1 MRIEAVEAAI
11 ALAVC
16 RTAEALPESSRVFG
30 RGYDA
35 LVYHACLRALSEEMR
50 AGDGAGNA
58 AKPHSPC
65 AAATGEG
72 GALCLASVDAV
83 KRTRRKIGDRFF
95 RKKWLP
101 LEANPDVFNALG
113 EQLGLPTA
121 AVHLCVCVC
130 VCVCV
135 RAFVRV
141 RAYSCVC
148 VCACVR
154 AYLPTCMHACMHT
167 HTSGALPRRV
177 RNG

>member
-58 AKPHSPC
+58 AA

-95 RKKWLP
+95 RK
-101 LEANPDVFNALG
+101 
-113 EQLGLPTA
+113 
-121 AVHLCVCVC
+121 H
-130 VCVCV
+130 
-135 RAFVRV
+135 R
-141 RAYSCVC
+141 Y
-148 VCACVR
+148 
-154 AYLPTCMHACMHT
+154 
-167 HTSGALPRRV
+167 
-177 RNG
+177 